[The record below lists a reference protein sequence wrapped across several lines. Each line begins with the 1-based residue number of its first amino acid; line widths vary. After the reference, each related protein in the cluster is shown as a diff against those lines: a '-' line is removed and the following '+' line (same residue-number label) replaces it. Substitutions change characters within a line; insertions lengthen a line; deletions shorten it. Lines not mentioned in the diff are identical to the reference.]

1 MAELVAR
8 RVSARAN
15 KAIVTNPDRV
25 TKRCAR
31 CKMPSGGAEL
41 CDVCTAERVST
52 SHRAAVGVRGDGRPR
67 LQQLSPDLQLQILHK
82 LSPSSA
88 AALTMTCAEFWDL
101 MRQNERR
108 YWLLHLRQR
117 HIKVAMDEDAPVNLR
132 SLYNL
137 CFTPDDCPRLLEAQ
151 GMSVQQPNVGEER
164 SWWKATPV
172 GFQVSMRPEPAV
184 AVTVRFQGYQPDDVE
199 VRSLDKLRRLQGSSE
214 LLEWRRAPRA
224 VDEPVEVSWAV
235 HGHPTAKWEA
245 VIMEVGSRPGRVD
258 HDGQVRVRYTGFERS
273 WDEWIGVRST
283 RINPRRS
290 HAALRLC
297 DFVAHPTSHT
307 K

>member
-52 SHRAAVGVRGDGRPR
+52 SQRAAVGVRGDGRPR
-67 LQQLSPDLQLQILHK
+67 LQQLSPDLLLQILYK

-88 AALTMTCAEFWDL
+88 AALVITCAEFCDL
-101 MRQNERR
+101 MRLNERR
-108 YWLLHLRQR
+108 YWLLHLRQQQ
-117 HIKVAMDEDAPVNLR
+117 IKVEMDEDAPVSLR
-132 SLYNL
+132 SLYHL

-151 GMSVQQPNVGEER
+151 GMSVQQANVGEQR

-172 GFQVSMRPEPAV
+172 GFQVRSMPEPAV
-184 AVTVRFQGYQPDDVE
+184 AVIVRFQGYQPDDVE

-214 LLEWRRAPRA
+214 LLEWRARWLASYARALDAPSNTR
-224 VDEPVEVSWAV
+224 
-235 HGHPTAKWEA
+235 
-245 VIMEVGSRPGRVD
+245 
-258 HDGQVRVRYTGFERS
+258 RVRGAFVSFKWHMFEHWETQVHSHKETQRYGP
-273 WDEWIGVRST
+273 IG
-283 RINPRRS
+283 NC
-290 HAALRLC
+290 LW
-297 DFVAHPTSHT
+297 
-307 K
+307 